1 MSNKLDI
8 DYVKPN
14 DFHYHQV
21 ALFQSDTCPTVYYY
35 LMVVELESS
44 CTIKSVTAKQKIDAT
59 DHKCS
64 VALEFGRWLVL
75 QRSFILNI
83 AC

>member
-1 MSNKLDI
+1 MMVGFTSCIFALHAPPPPLFFVHGG
-8 DYVKPN
+8 DYILL
-14 DFHYHQV
+14 H
-21 ALFQSDTCPTVYYY
+21 